1 MRSRRANISSTR
13 GTAEGSASV
22 RTEKQATGAS
32 LVVGSTDV
40 MRASLLGR
48 IWLFNCRQAPYDQG
62 KAGGTPPG
70 TRPLLDTLATIFE
83 ILVYVAM
90 AAVVIVLVM
99 GLTSMSGG
107 TKGKE
112 GVARSNRLMRWR
124 VGIQLL
130 AIALLAILVFV
141 VEKG

>member
-1 MRSRRANISSTR
+1 
-13 GTAEGSASV
+13 
-22 RTEKQATGAS
+22 
-32 LVVGSTDV
+32 
-40 MRASLLGR
+40 
-48 IWLFNCRQAPYDQG
+48 
-62 KAGGTPPG
+62 
-70 TRPLLDTLATIFE
+70 
-83 ILVYVAM
+83 M